1 MRRSGAA
8 DEALCGA
15 VGGAALWT
23 RLASTLGARCRGRT
37 LPPTKYPDPGPNPDP
52 APQPQPEP
60 TLPGEQ
66 WGGGEGGGGEGGG
79 GEGGGKGGGEG
90 GGGDGGPGGSSER
103 VARGAASWMQAMLGN
118 TFAEEE
124 GRSDASMP
132 RRA

>member
-23 RLASTLGARCRGRT
+23 RLAATLGAQCRGRT
-37 LPPTKYPDPGPNPDP
+37 SPPTLTPTLALTLTP
-52 APQPQPEP
+52 PQPQPEP

-66 WGGGEGGGGEGGG
+66 WGGGEGGGEGGG
-79 GEGGGKGGGEG
+79 GEGG
-90 GGGDGGPGGSSER
+90 PGGTAVSSER
-103 VARGAASWMQAMLGN
+103 VALVAASAMQAMLGN

-124 GRSDASMP
+124 GRTDASTP
-132 RRA
+132 HRARALGE